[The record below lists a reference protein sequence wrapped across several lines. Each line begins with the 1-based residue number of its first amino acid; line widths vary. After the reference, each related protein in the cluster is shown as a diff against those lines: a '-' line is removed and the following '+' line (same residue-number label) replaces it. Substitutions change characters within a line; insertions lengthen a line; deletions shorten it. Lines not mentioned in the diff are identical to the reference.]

1 MFQNNYF
8 CLTKNN
14 PRYAEIIDAMQKD
27 KILIVDDEEDL
38 REILSYNLRN
48 AGYDTIEAPSAEQ
61 ALRMIDDS
69 VSLIILDVMMA
80 GMNGF
85 DMVRYLRQELH
96 NNVPVIFL
104 TAKDRESDMLKG
116 FARGGDDYITKPFS
130 LQEVMARVK
139 AVLRRVAGGSS
150 THVDAIDTNI
160 DSGVMR
166 IEGLVIDNNRKV
178 VSIDGEDLHLSPKE
192 FGILY
197 TLASHPGHV
206 FSREEILDAVW
217 KGEAYVLMRTID
229 VHIARLRHK
238 LGPYA
243 NRLHNRQGYGYCFE

>member
-1 MFQNNYF
+1 
-8 CLTKNN
+8 
-14 PRYAEIIDAMQKD
+14 MQKD
-27 KILIVDDEEDL
+27 KILIVDDEEDI
-38 REILSYNLRN
+38 REILAYNLRT

-61 ALRMIDDS
+61 ALKMIDPS

-85 DMVRYLRQELH
+85 DMVRHLRQDLH
-96 NNVPVIFL
+96 NPVPVIFL

-139 AVLRRVAGGSS
+139 AVLRRAAGSNAASADLPG
-150 THVDAIDTNI
+150 TPAPNGG
-160 DSGVMR
+160 GVMR
-166 IEGLVIDNNRKV
+166 IDGLVIDNNRKV

-197 TLASHPGHV
+197 TLVAHRGHV

-217 KGEAYVLMRTID
+217 KGEAYVLLRTID

-238 LGPYA
+238 LGAYA
-243 NRLHNRQGYGYCFE
+243 ARLHNRQGYGYCFE

>member
-1 MFQNNYF
+1 
-8 CLTKNN
+8 
-14 PRYAEIIDAMQKD
+14 MQKN

-38 REILSYNLRN
+38 REILSYNLRT
-48 AGYDTIEAPSAEQ
+48 AGYDTIEASSAEQ
-61 ALRMIDDS
+61 ALKMIDGS

-85 DMVRYLRQELH
+85 DMVRHLRQELH
-96 NNVPVIFL
+96 NNIPVIFL

-139 AVLRRVAGGSS
+139 AVLRRAAAGNNAQS
-150 THVDAIDTNI
+150 AIDTPISN
-160 DSGVMR
+160 GVMR
-166 IEGLVIDNNRKV
+166 IDGLVIDNNRKV
-178 VSIDGEDLHLSPKE
+178 VSIDGQDLHLSPKE

-197 TLASHPGHV
+197 TLVAHRGHV

-217 KGEAYVLMRTID
+217 KGEAYVLLRTID

-238 LGPYA
+238 LGAYA
-243 NRLHNRQGYGYCFE
+243 HRLHNRQGYGYCFE